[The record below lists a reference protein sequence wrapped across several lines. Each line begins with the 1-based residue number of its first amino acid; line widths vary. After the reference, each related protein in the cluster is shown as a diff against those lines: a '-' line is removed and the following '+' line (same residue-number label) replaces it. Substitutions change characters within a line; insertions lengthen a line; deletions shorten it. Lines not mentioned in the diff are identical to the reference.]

1 MFCRMLA
8 KNAGAPGILVRE
20 LRVKR
25 GDSLHSRA
33 SLVAAST
40 PVRCAF
46 TVGGKNL
53 VFEGDLI
60 SVNGVVSIKD
70 GTSINE
76 AKPPIINYWIEGVLP
91 IRPYVVRPNPAS
103 TNFAANVTNG

>member
-1 MFCRMLA
+1 MLA

-40 PVRCAF
+40 PVRCAL
-46 TVGGKNL
+46 TAGVKNL
-53 VFEGDLI
+53 VFEEGDLI
-60 SVNGVVSIKD
+60 SVNGVVSTKD

-76 AKPPIINYWIEGVLP
+76 AKPPIINYWMEGVVP
-91 IRPYVVRPNPAS
+91 IRPYVVRSNPAS